1 MILTDDEIKERV
13 ESPLNLLNRLRSTTR
28 SVTHPSLP
36 AARSNDII
44 DDLDDKIKIGGVRN
58 KAAVI
63 MAGALAELEL
73 RLPDIQKPERL
84 AQIAVEMNKV
94 LQTRQDEQKN
104 PTAQII
110 VYAPQVREES
120 YYETI
125 EVKE

>member
-1 MILTDDEIKERV
+1 MILTDDEIRERV

-36 AARSNDII
+36 APRSGDVI
-44 DDLDDKIKIGGVRN
+44 DNLDDKIKIGGVRN

>member
-13 ESPLNLLNRLRSTTR
+13 ESPLNLLNRLRSTTNR
-28 SVTHPSLP
+28 VTHPSLP
-36 AARSNDII
+36 AARSTDII
-44 DDLDDKIKIGGVRN
+44 DNLDDKIKIGGVRN